1 MKRPQPPLS
10 RLYATIGLIVCL
22 LAAMPAQ
29 GAITFTW
36 LDVGDAGN
44 GDDPATGYGGVD
56 YDYQISAHEVTNA
69 QYAQF
74 LNSIAA
80 TSGDPNGVWNANMDI
95 SRAGSGTLVDPYV
108 YTVDIGFDDHPIN
121 QASFFDAMR
130 FVNWVENG
138 CPTGAQDAST
148 TETGTYTI
156 SDGTSEIRT
165 AGAAIALATE
175 DEWYKAAYYDGAG
188 GYNDYPTQSDTA
200 PTAGGPPGGSNS
212 ANYNNAHGDT
222 TIVGSYTSTTSH
234 YGAFDL
240 GGNVFEWTEGLEG
253 TTKRVVRGGSYT
265 SSASTLAS
273 TGRTGLLPGGG
284 SFEGGVGFR
293 LVMIAI
299 PEPSSAFLLITGA
312 MAMLIRRKRG

>member
-1 MKRPQPPLS
+1 MKRLSPTLS
-10 RLYATIGLIVCL
+10 RLYALVGFIACL
-22 LAAMPAQ
+22 LVAMPAQ

-44 GDDPATGYGGVD
+44 GDDSGTGYGGVD
-56 YDYQISAHEVTNA
+56 YEYKISAHEVTNE

-74 LNSIAA
+74 LNAIAA
-80 TSGDPNGVWNANMDI
+80 TDTNGVWNANMDI
-95 SRAGSGTLVDPYV
+95 TRSGSDGSYT
-108 YTVDIGFDDHPIN
+108 YTVNSGFDDHPIN
-121 QASFFDAMR
+121 QASFYDAMR

-138 CPTGAQDAST
+138 CPTGAQSAAT
-148 TETGTYTI
+148 TEEGTYTI
-156 SDGTSEIRT
+156 TDGVSETRM

-188 GYNDYPTQSDTA
+188 GYKVYPTQSDTA
-200 PTAGGPPGGSNS
+200 PTAESPPGVGSNS
-212 ANYNNAHGDT
+212 ANYANAVTDT
-222 TIVGSYTSTTSH
+222 TIVGAYTSTTSH
-234 YGAFDL
+234 YGGFDF

-253 TTKRVVRGGSYT
+253 TTKRVTRGGSYT

-293 LVMIAI
+293 VVMIAI
-299 PEPSSAFLLITGA
+299 PEPSTTALLGLGGLALAF
-312 MAMLIRRKRG
+312 RRKR